1 MGQAAAMSE
10 ELRTIHTHAWDFWL
24 ARASV
29 ALIAL
34 LQLLMVNR
42 LGLGP
47 RWLAPA
53 VEIALLVPLSA
64 ATAWTQTTARTA
76 KADHHWRRVARERW
90 WIRSSALFLTA
101 FVTAINAASL
111 VSLVNA
117 LLSHTATKTGQT
129 LLLDAVNIWITNVII
144 FALWYWSID
153 RGGPA
158 SRGVKEPGQ
167 NDFLFPQTALRTTDK
182 PIAWSPG
189 FVDYIYVAFTNAS
202 AFSPTDTMPLTQRA
216 KLLMMAQSA
225 ISLLTLALV
234 AARAV
239 NILT

>member
-1 MGQAAAMSE
+1 MSND
-10 ELRTIHTHAWDFWL
+10 LKAIHTHAWDFWL
-24 ARASV
+24 ARGSV
-29 ALIAL
+29 ALIAI

-42 LGLGP
+42 LGIGP

-53 VEIALLVPLSA
+53 FEIALLIPLSV
-64 ATAWTQTTARTA
+64 ATAWTQINVQSAR
-76 KADHHWRRVARERW
+76 ADHHWRRVARQRL
-90 WIRSSALFLTA
+90 WIRTSALVLTA

-111 VSLVNA
+111 VNLVIA
-117 LLSHTATKTGQT
+117 LLAHSAAKTGQT
-129 LLLDAVNIWITNVII
+129 LLLDAVNIWITNVIV

-167 NDFLFPQTALRTTDK
+167 FDFLFPQMSVHTK
-182 PIAWSPG
+182 PRLEVWTPG
-189 FVDYIYVAFTNAS
+189 FVDYFYVAFTNAS
-202 AFSPTDTMPLTQRA
+202 AFSPTDTMPLSQRA
-216 KLLMMAQSA
+216 KLLMTAQSA

>member
-1 MGQAAAMSE
+1 MSE
-10 ELRTIHTHAWDFWL
+10 ELRAIHTHAWDFWL

-29 ALIAL
+29 GLIAI
-34 LQLLMVNR
+34 LQLLVVNR

-53 VEIALLVPLSA
+53 VEIALLIPLSV
-64 ATAWTQTTARTA
+64 ATAWTQTSVRSAR
-76 KADHHWRRVARERW
+76 ADHHWRRVARQRW
-90 WIRSSALFLTA
+90 WIRTSALLLTA
-101 FVTAINAASL
+101 FVSVINAAAL
-111 VSLVNA
+111 VSVARA

-144 FALWYWSID
+144 FALWYWNID

-158 SRGVKEPGQ
+158 SRGVQDVGRD
-167 NDFLFPQTALRTTDK
+167 DFLFPQTALAMRTGS
-182 PIAWSPG
+182 PVVWSPG
-189 FVDYIYVAFTNAS
+189 FVDYVYVAFTNAT
-202 AFSPTDTMPLTQRA
+202 AFSPTDTMPLTERA